1 MEGISRSSR
10 RLTCTIYPNGL
21 VCHANHG
28 AGLDNFAAPRP
39 KRTSAQQRIF
49 ASASHHASSGT
60 WVITGDRFARQ
71 PEAVESENCPPTLA
85 THRGRQR
92 LPHPQHYERDV
103 DGSGLSARLANP
115 NLA

>member
-49 ASASHHASSGT
+49 ASASHHGT

-71 PEAVESENCPPTLA
+71 PEAVESENCPPTL
-85 THRGRQR
+85 
-92 LPHPQHYERDV
+92 LPDPQHYERDV
-103 DGSGLSARLANP
+103 DGSGLSPRLANP